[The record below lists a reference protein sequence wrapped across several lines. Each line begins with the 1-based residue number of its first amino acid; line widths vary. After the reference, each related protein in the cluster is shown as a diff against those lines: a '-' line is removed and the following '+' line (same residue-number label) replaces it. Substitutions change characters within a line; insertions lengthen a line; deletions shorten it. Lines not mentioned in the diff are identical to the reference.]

1 MQALSQATIDF
12 LKLYWVP
19 LLCGV
24 AIVAILPLIV
34 GYIVLVERK
43 LMADMQARLGPMRVG
58 PHGLL
63 QPIADAVK
71 LLIKEDIIPENA
83 DRLVFWLAPVLS
95 VGVALLSMAGLAIGP
110 AFQIAQ
116 DINIGILFVVGVSS
130 MGIFG
135 IVLGG
140 WASNS
145 NYSLMGALRSSAQ
158 LVSYETAAGM
168 ALVSGL
174 LFAGTLNIK
183 SIVAAQQDEGVWF
196 VLLAPVAF
204 FTYLVA
210 SIAETNRAPF
220 DLPEAESELVAGY
233 MTEFSGF
240 RWSLYFL
247 AEYTNMIVV
256 ASVATTLFLGGW
268 LRPFPK
274 THWLNFLDFVPPLMT
289 AAIGGYCVWRA
300 PKQPSR
306 VQQLFML
313 AVAGLCFAVALVL
326 AAPVI
331 APIVKPSLA
340 EVVKPFYAGIHG
352 GFWFL
357 FKVSAYIYL
366 FMWLRFTVPRYR
378 FDQLMRLGWH
388 FLIPLSI
395 INLLV
400 VGVAMIVGAY
410 FHLQGGWLLLAT
422 TPAAIIALVAALLIL
437 AIEQKSDT
445 RQNRAPPTARRMINA
460 KRLKK
465 RSRQNRRLP
474 SKNRK

>member
-1 MQALSQATIDF
+1 MQAVLQGTIEF
-12 LKLYWVP
+12 LKLYWAP

-24 AIVAILPLIV
+24 AIVAILPLV
-34 GYIVLVERK
+34 AGYIVLVERK

-71 LLIKEDIIPENA
+71 LLIKEDIIPDNA
-83 DRLVFWLAPVLS
+83 DKVVFWLAPVLS
-95 VGVALLSMAGLAIGP
+95 VGAALLSIAGLAIGP

-116 DINIGILFVVGVSS
+116 DINIGILFVVGISA

-145 NYSLMGALRSSAQ
+145 HYSIMGALRSSAQ

-168 ALVSGL
+168 ALVSAL
-174 LFAGTLNIK
+174 LFTGTLNIK
-183 SIVAAQQDEGVWF
+183 SIVEAQNSSGIWF
-196 VLLAPVAF
+196 GLLAPVALF
-204 FTYLVA
+204 VYIVA

-233 MTEFSGF
+233 MTEYSGF

-268 LRPFPK
+268 LRPFASI
-274 THWLNFLDFVPPLMT
+274 HARVRGVDLLDFFPTLLIVAV
-289 AAIGGYCVWRA
+289 AAYCVFRV
-300 PKQPSR
+300 PKQPTR
-306 VQQLFML
+306 VQQLFMV
-313 AVAGLCFAVALVL
+313 AVAGLCFVVGLALL
-326 AAPVI
+326 
-331 APIVKPSLA
+331 APIVLTIAMPL
-340 EVVKPFYAGIHG
+340 YAGVHG
-352 GFWFL
+352 GFWFI
-357 FKVSAYIYL
+357 FKVSLYIYL

-395 INLLV
+395 VNVLM
-400 VGVAMIVGAY
+400 VGIALIAGDY
-410 FHLQGGWLLLAT
+410 FHLKGWGLLLVT
-422 TPAAIIALVAALLIL
+422 TPAAVITLVAALLIL
-437 AIEQKSDT
+437 AIEKERDARQDPNAASDFY
-445 RQNRAPPTARRMINA
+445 AG
-460 KRLKK
+460 
-465 RSRQNRRLP
+465 
-474 SKNRK
+474 

>member
-1 MQALSQATIDF
+1 MQAVTQATLEF
-12 LKLYWVP
+12 LKQYWAP
-19 LLCGV
+19 LLCGLAVV
-24 AIVAILPLIV
+24 AVLPLAV
-34 GYIVLVERK
+34 GYVVLVERK

-71 LLIKEDIIPENA
+71 LLIKEDIIPDDA
-83 DRLVFWLAPVLS
+83 DKLVFWLAPVLS
-95 VGVALLSMAGLAIGP
+95 VAAALLAMAGLAIGP
-110 AFQIAQ
+110 AFEIAK
-116 DINIGILFVVGVSS
+116 DINIGILFVVGVSA

-145 NYSLMGALRSSAQ
+145 HYSLIGALRSSAQ

-168 ALVSGL
+168 ALVAGL
-174 LFAGTLNIK
+174 LFAGSLNIT
-183 SIVAAQQDEGVWF
+183 SIVEAQRDQGIWF
-196 VLLAPVAF
+196 GLLAPVAF

-268 LRPFPK
+268 LRPFPR
-274 THWLNFLDFVPPLMT
+274 THWLDFLDFLPPLLM
-289 AAIGGYCVWRA
+289 AAIGAYCVFRT
-300 PKQPSR
+300 PKQPTR
-306 VQQLFML
+306 VQQMFML

-326 AAPVI
+326 AV
-331 APIVKPSLA
+331 PIPMVVHLVKPSLA
-340 EVVKPFYAGIHG
+340 AAVQPFYEGIHG
-352 GFWFL
+352 GFWFIL
-357 FKVSAYIYL
+357 KVSAYLYF
-366 FMWLRFTVPRYR
+366 FMWLRFTLPRYR

-395 INLLV
+395 INVLLI
-400 VGVAMIVGAY
+400 GIAMIAGTY
-410 FHLQGGWLLLAT
+410 LHLSGWWLLLT
-422 TPAAIIALVAALLIL
+422 TIPASVIALVVALFIL
-437 AIEQKSDT
+437 ATEQKD
-445 RQNRAPPTARRMINA
+445 QPEQQAGGAAPDSYA
-460 KRLKK
+460 
-465 RSRQNRRLP
+465 
-474 SKNRK
+474 

>member
-1 MQALSQATIDF
+1 MDF

-24 AIVAILPLIV
+24 IIVALLPLIA

-43 LMADMQARLGPMRVG
+43 LMADMQVRLGPMRVG

-63 QPIADAVK
+63 QPIADALK
-71 LLIKEDIIPENA
+71 LLIKEDIIPANA
-83 DRLVFWLAPVLS
+83 DATVFWLAPVLS
-95 VGVALLSMAGLAIGP
+95 VGAALLALAGLAIGP
-110 AFQIAQ
+110 AFQVAQ
-116 DINIGILFVVGVSS
+116 DINIGILFVVGISA

-145 NYSLMGALRSSAQ
+145 HYSLMGALRSSAQ

-168 ALVSGL
+168 ALVAGL

-183 SIVAAQQDEGVWF
+183 SIVEAQQNAGVWF
-196 VLLAPVAF
+196 GLVSPIAL

-240 RWSLYFL
+240 RWALYFL
-247 AEYTNMIVV
+247 GEYTNMIVV

-268 LRPFPK
+268 LRPFAS
-274 THWLNFLDFVPPLMT
+274 THSLDFLDYLPALFMVVV
-289 AAIGGYCVWRA
+289 GVYCLIRV

-306 VQQLFML
+306 VHQLFMV
-313 AVAGLCFAVALVL
+313 AVAGLCFVVALVL
-326 AAPVI
+326 LAPVVLPG
-331 APIVKPSLA
+331 A
-340 EVVKPFYAGIHG
+340 KPFYAGIHG
-352 GFWFL
+352 SFWFL
-357 FKVSAYIYL
+357 LKVGIYLYL
-366 FMWLRFTVPRYR
+366 FMWLRFTLPRYR

-395 INLLV
+395 INVLLV
-400 VGVAMIVGAY
+400 GIALIAGNY
-410 FHLQGGWLLLAT
+410 FNLQGWALLLAT
-422 TPAAIIALVAALLIL
+422 TPAAVIGLIAAIALLSV
-437 AIEQKSDT
+437 EQKTHSAATQPAASDFYGG
-445 RQNRAPPTARRMINA
+445 
-460 KRLKK
+460 
-465 RSRQNRRLP
+465 
-474 SKNRK
+474 

>member
-1 MQALSQATIDF
+1 MDF
-12 LKLYWVP
+12 LKLYWAP
-19 LLCGV
+19 LLCGLV
-24 AIVAILPLIV
+24 IVAVLPLIV

-71 LLIKEDIIPENA
+71 LLIKEDIIPDNA
-83 DRLVFWLAPVLS
+83 DKLVFWLAPVLS
-95 VGVALLSMAGLAIGP
+95 VGAALLSIAGLAIGP
-110 AFQIAQ
+110 TFQIAK
-116 DINIGILFVVGVSS
+116 DINIGILFVVGVSA

-145 NYSLMGALRSSAQ
+145 HYSLMGSLRSSAQ

-174 LFAGTLNIK
+174 LLTGTLNIK
-183 SIVAAQQDEGVWF
+183 AIVEAQYNEGIWF
-196 VLLAPVAF
+196 VMLAPVAF
-204 FTYLVA
+204 FIYLVA

-256 ASVATTLFLGGW
+256 SSVATTLFLGGW
-268 LRPFPK
+268 LRPFAGVR
-274 THWLNFLDFVPPLMT
+274 LFNFLDYLPPVLM
-289 AAIGGYCVWRA
+289 IGVAGYCLLRT

-313 AVAGLCFAVALVL
+313 AVAGLCLALALVL
-326 AAPVI
+326 LAPVALPI
-331 APIVKPSLA
+331 AKPL
-340 EVVKPFYAGIHG
+340 YAGIHG
-352 GFWFL
+352 GFWFI
-357 FKVSAYIYL
+357 FKVSAYIYF
-366 FMWLRFTVPRYR
+366 FMWLRFTIPRYR
-378 FDQLMRLGWH
+378 FDQLMRLGWQ

-395 INLLV
+395 VNVLV
-400 VGVAMIVGAY
+400 VGVALIVGEY
-410 FHLQGGWLLLAT
+410 FHLRGLTLLLAT
-422 TPAAIIALVAALLIL
+422 TPAAIIALVVALMILTAGQQSAAGKQE
-437 AIEQKSDT
+437 APASDFY
-445 RQNRAPPTARRMINA
+445 AG
-460 KRLKK
+460 
-465 RSRQNRRLP
+465 
-474 SKNRK
+474 

>member
-1 MQALSQATIDF
+1 MNPILQAMIDF
-12 LKLYWVP
+12 LKAFWAP

-34 GYIVLVERK
+34 GYVVLVERK
-43 LMADMQARLGPMRVG
+43 IMADMQARLGPMRVG

-71 LLIKEDIIPENA
+71 LLIKEDIIPDDA
-83 DRLVFWLAPVLS
+83 DKLVFWLAPVLS
-95 VGVALLSMAGLAIGP
+95 VGAALLALAGLAIGP

-116 DINIGILFVVGVSS
+116 DINIGILFVVGVSAL
-130 MGIFG
+130 GIFG

-145 NYSLMGALRSSAQ
+145 HYSLMGALRSSAQ

-168 ALVSGL
+168 ALVSAL
-174 LFAGTLNIK
+174 LFTGTLNVK
-183 SIVAAQQDEGVWF
+183 SIVEAQSKEGIWF
-196 VLLAPVAF
+196 VMFAPVAF
-204 FTYLVA
+204 FCYLVA

-268 LRPFPK
+268 LRPFA
-274 THWLNFLDFVPPLMT
+274 HVAWLNVLDFVPTLLMVIV
-289 AAIGGYCVWRA
+289 AAYCLQRT
-300 PKQPSR
+300 PKQPTR
-306 VQQLFML
+306 VQQMFML
-313 AVAGLCFAVALVL
+313 AVAGLCFVLGLVL
-326 AAPVI
+326 LVPVVV
-331 APIVKPSLA
+331 P
-340 EVVKPFYAGIHG
+340 VVKPFYAGIHG
-352 GFWFL
+352 GFWFV
-357 FKVSAYIYL
+357 FKVSLYIYF
-366 FMWLRFTVPRYR
+366 FMWLRFTIPRYR

-395 INLLV
+395 INVLL
-400 VGVAMIVGAY
+400 VGVALIAGSY
-410 FHLQGGWLLLAT
+410 FNLRGWGLLLVT
-422 TPAAIIALVAALLIL
+422 TPAAIFALVIALLIL
-437 AIEQKSDT
+437 AAEKSRGPQPGQSAASDFY
-445 RQNRAPPTARRMINA
+445 AG
-460 KRLKK
+460 
-465 RSRQNRRLP
+465 
-474 SKNRK
+474 

>member
-1 MQALSQATIDF
+1 MQAATQATIDF
-12 LKLYWVP
+12 LKLYWAP

-24 AIVAILPLIV
+24 VIVAVLPLIA

-71 LLIKEDIIPENA
+71 LLIKEDIIPDDA
-83 DRLVFWLAPVLS
+83 DKVVFWLAPVFS
-95 VGVALLSMAGLAIGP
+95 VGAALLAIGGLAFGP
-110 AFQIAQ
+110 AFQIGVNL
-116 DINIGILFVVGVSS
+116 NIGILFVVGISAL
-130 MGIFG
+130 GIFG

-145 NYSLMGALRSSAQ
+145 HYSLMGALRSSAQ
-158 LVSYETAAGM
+158 LVSYETAGGM
-168 ALVSGL
+168 ALVAGL

-183 SIVAAQQDEGVWF
+183 SIVEAQSTQGVWF
-196 VLLAPVAF
+196 GFLAPVAF

-268 LRPFPK
+268 LRPFAGIR
-274 THWLNFLDFVPPLMT
+274 WLNFLDFVPPLLM
-289 AAIGGYCVWRA
+289 IGIGAYCVLRM
-300 PKQPSR
+300 PKQPSK
-306 VQQLFML
+306 VQQIFML
-313 AVAGLCFAVALVL
+313 AVAGLCFVAALVL
-326 AAPVI
+326 AGPVLL
-331 APIVKPSLA
+331 PFVKPSLA
-340 EVVKPFYAGIHG
+340 AAVKPFYAGIHG
-352 GFWFL
+352 GFWFI
-357 FKVSAYIYL
+357 FKVSAYLYF
-366 FMWLRFTVPRYR
+366 FMWLRFTIPRYR

-395 INLLV
+395 INVLV
-400 VGVAMIVGAY
+400 VGLALIVGSY
-410 FHLQGGWLLLAT
+410 FNLQGWALLLAT
-422 TPAAIIALVAALLIL
+422 TPAALLALVAALVIL
-437 AIEQKSDT
+437 GMEQKSQA
-445 RQNRAPPTARRMINA
+445 RQETSSVTDFYAG
-460 KRLKK
+460 
-465 RSRQNRRLP
+465 
-474 SKNRK
+474 

>member
-1 MQALSQATIDF
+1 MEF

-19 LLCGV
+19 LVCGV
-24 AIVAILPLIV
+24 AVVAVLPLIA

-83 DRLVFWLAPVLS
+83 DALVFWLAPVLS
-95 VGVALLSMAGLAIGP
+95 VGAALLSLAGLAIGP

-116 DINIGILFVVGVSS
+116 DINIGILFVVGVSA

-145 NYSLMGALRSSAQ
+145 HYSLMGALRSSAQ

-168 ALVSGL
+168 ALVAGL

-183 SIVAAQQDEGVWF
+183 SIVDAQQSEGIWF
-196 VLLAPVAF
+196 GLLSPVAL

-268 LRPFPK
+268 LRPFASVR
-274 THWLNFLDFVPPLMT
+274 WLNFLDFVPPLVM
-289 AAIGGYCVWRA
+289 AAIAAYCVIRV

-313 AVAGLCFAVALVL
+313 AVAGLCSVLALVL
-326 AAPVI
+326 LAPVI
-331 APIVKPSLA
+331 LPIA
-340 EVVKPFYAGIHG
+340 KPFYAGIHG
-352 GFWFL
+352 GFWFVL
-357 FKVSAYIYL
+357 KVSAYIYL

-395 INLLV
+395 INVLV
-400 VGVAMIVGAY
+400 VGIALIAGSY
-410 FHLQGGWLLLAT
+410 FNLHGWGLLLTT
-422 TPAAIIALVAALLIL
+422 TPAAIIALVAALAIL
-437 AIEQKSDT
+437 SIEQKGQASENQATASDFYGG
-445 RQNRAPPTARRMINA
+445 
-460 KRLKK
+460 
-465 RSRQNRRLP
+465 
-474 SKNRK
+474 

>member
-1 MQALSQATIDF
+1 MQAVTQATLEF
-12 LKLYWVP
+12 LKQYWAP
-19 LLCGV
+19 LLCGLAVV
-24 AIVAILPLIV
+24 AVLPLAV
-34 GYIVLVERK
+34 GYVVLVERK

-71 LLIKEDIIPENA
+71 LLIKEDIIPDDA
-83 DRLVFWLAPVLS
+83 DKLVFWLAPVLS
-95 VGVALLSMAGLAIGP
+95 VAAALLAMAGLAIGP
-110 AFQIAQ
+110 AFEIAK
-116 DINIGILFVVGVSS
+116 DINIGILFVVGVSA

-145 NYSLMGALRSSAQ
+145 HYSLIGALRSSAQ

-168 ALVSGL
+168 ALVAGL
-174 LFAGTLNIK
+174 LFAGSLNIT
-183 SIVAAQQDEGVWF
+183 SIVEAQRDQGIWF
-196 VLLAPVAF
+196 GLLAPVAF

-268 LRPFPK
+268 LRPFPR
-274 THWLNFLDFVPPLMT
+274 THWLDFLDFLPPLLM
-289 AAIGGYCVWRA
+289 AAIGAYCVFRT
-300 PKQPSR
+300 PKQPTR
-306 VQQLFML
+306 VQQMFML

-326 AAPVI
+326 AVPIPMVI
-331 APIVKPSLA
+331 HLVKPSLA
-340 EVVKPFYAGIHG
+340 AAVQPFYEGIHG
-352 GFWFL
+352 GFWFIL
-357 FKVSAYIYL
+357 KVSAYLYF
-366 FMWLRFTVPRYR
+366 FMWLRFTLPRYR

-395 INLLV
+395 INVLLI
-400 VGVAMIVGAY
+400 GIAMIAGTY
-410 FHLQGGWLLLAT
+410 LHLSGWWLLLT
-422 TPAAIIALVAALLIL
+422 TIPASVIALVVALFIL
-437 AIEQKSDT
+437 ATEQKD
-445 RQNRAPPTARRMINA
+445 QPEQQAGGAAPDSYA
-460 KRLKK
+460 
-465 RSRQNRRLP
+465 
-474 SKNRK
+474 

>member
-1 MQALSQATIDF
+1 MMQALFQATIEF
-12 LKLYWVP
+12 LKLYWAP

-71 LLIKEDIIPENA
+71 LLIKEDIIPDNA
-83 DRLVFWLAPVLS
+83 DKLVFWLAPVLS
-95 VGVALLSMAGLAIGP
+95 VGAALLSIAGLAIGP

-116 DINIGILFVVGVSS
+116 DINIGILFVVGVSAL
-130 MGIFG
+130 GIFG

-145 NYSLMGALRSSAQ
+145 HYSLMGALRSSAQ

-168 ALVSGL
+168 ALVSAL
-174 LFAGTLNIK
+174 LFTGTLNIK
-183 SIVAAQQDEGVWF
+183 SIVQAQSNEGIWF
-196 VLLAPVAF
+196 VMLAPVAF

-247 AEYTNMIVV
+247 AEYANMIVV

-268 LRPFPK
+268 LRPFASVHGRP
-274 THWLNFLDFVPPLMT
+274 HLLNFLDFVPTFLM
-289 AAIGGYCVWRA
+289 AAVGAYCIARA
-300 PKQPSR
+300 PKQPTR

-313 AVAGLCFAVALVL
+313 AVAGLCNVVGLALL
-326 AAPVI
+326 APVVVSI
-331 APIVKPSLA
+331 A
-340 EVVKPFYAGIHG
+340 KPFYAGVHG
-352 GFWFL
+352 GFWFI
-357 FKVSAYIYL
+357 FKVSLYIYF
-366 FMWLRFTVPRYR
+366 FMWLRFTIPRYR

-395 INLLV
+395 INVLF
-400 VGVAMIVGAY
+400 VGIALIAGSY
-410 FHLQGGWLLLAT
+410 FHLQGWGLLLVT
-422 TPAAIIALVAALLIL
+422 TPAAVITLFAALLIL
-437 AIEQKSDT
+437 AAEKGRDK
-445 RQNRAPPTARRMINA
+445 RQEPNAASGFYAR
-460 KRLKK
+460 
-465 RSRQNRRLP
+465 
-474 SKNRK
+474 